1 MEGPESVFVERGTP
15 SSVASLN
22 LGTGWHNDDL
32 VLNWGFTGSGSP
44 PTFPITLEFG
54 KRPLS
59 SGS

>member
-32 VLNWGFTGSGSP
+32 VLN
-44 PTFPITLEFG
+44 
-54 KRPLS
+54 
-59 SGS
+59 